1 MSAVSGNLVGYAN
14 IVATVALTVYGQLVF
29 KWRVDDAGELPGGG
43 GERVAYLVRLMI
55 DPWVI
60 SVFAAALLASVTW
73 ALALTRFELS
83 FAYPFMALSFVLVLG
98 FGAAFLSESV
108 TPAKVIGVALI
119 VLGLIVGSRA

>member
-1 MSAVSGNLVGYAN
+1 MSGVSGNLVGFIN
-14 IVATVALTVYGQLVF
+14 IAATVALTVYGQLVF
-29 KWRVDDAGELPGGG
+29 KWRVDLAGELPGGSARRL
-43 GERVAYLVRLMI
+43 EYLTRLLL

-60 SVFAAALLASVTW
+60 SVFATALLASVTW

-83 FAYPFMALSFVLVLG
+83 FAYPFMALSFVLVLV

-108 TPAKVIGVALI
+108 SAAKVVGVLLI

>member
-1 MSAVSGNLVGYAN
+1 MTAVSGNLVGYAN

-29 KWRVDDAGELPGGG
+29 KWRVDHAGELPAGGG
-43 GERVAYLVRLMI
+43 DRLDYLVRLLV

-60 SVFAAALLASVTW
+60 SVFATALLASVTW

-98 FGAAFLSESV
+98 FGTAFLSESL
-108 TPAKVIGVALI
+108 TAAKVVGVLLI
-119 VLGLIVGSRA
+119 VAGLIVGSRT